1 MFLNPRVKSMDDR
14 TGEISRLLHGWL
26 ERQLP
31 DALVTWINDKHEQLE
46 SDSSDRALY
55 LAISLVPRKLGKAD
69 LQLSDADFAAAGE
82 CRSGWDPR
90 EWSVDQAG
98 RLLLLLRHSG
108 SETQIAER
116 VAQLCRTGDVGE
128 LVTFYRGLPLYPDSA
143 LYVAR
148 AAEGIRSNMKAVFE
162 AVAHRNPY
170 PSESLDEGAWN
181 QMVLK
186 ALFVG
191 SLLKP
196 VVGLD
201 QRSNPALAQMLCD
214 YAHER
219 WSAGRPVS
227 PELWRCVG
235 PHADEAGLA
244 DLERALSDA
253 APSVRDAAVLALT
266 VCPFPRAR
274 QVLEEVEDLLEQ
286 VRTGEISWETVV

>member
-1 MFLNPRVKSMDDR
+1 MFLNPRVNFMDDR
-14 TGEISRLLHGWL
+14 TGEITRLLHSWL

-31 DALVTWINDKHEQLE
+31 DALVSWLDDKHGQLE

-55 LAISLVPRKLGKAD
+55 LAISLVPRQLGKAD
-69 LQLSDADFAAAGE
+69 LRLGDADLAAADE

-98 RLLLLLRHSG
+98 RLLLLLRHG
-108 SETQIAER
+108 GGETKTAER

-128 LVTFYRGLPLYPDSA
+128 LVTFYRGLPLYPGPA
-143 LYVAR
+143 LYVPR
-148 AAEGIRSNMKAVFE
+148 AAEGIRTNMKAVFE

-186 ALFVG
+186 ALFIG

-201 QRSNPALAQMLCD
+201 QRSNPALARMLCD

-219 WSAGRPVS
+219 WSASRPVS

-253 APSVRDAAVLALT
+253 DPSVRGAAVLALT
-266 VCPFPRAR
+266 ACPLPRAR
-274 QVLEEVEDLLEQ
+274 QVLEGVPDLLE
-286 VRTGEISWETVV
+286 RMRAGEISWETVV